1 MISNQPEGSRKRTN
15 KNLFFGQKTAD
26 SWSTFNQTHLNS
38 DLSLG
43 RNVPDV
49 GVLQQLVGVGTLVII
64 LDLKKKEI
72 NLNIQVVEI
81 STNYGMDKSKII
93 LLLRC
98 LFLIS
103 YFIRYQQR
111 LRKNLQNFVVF
122 DSSCFKEGLLSLLL

>member
-1 MISNQPEGSRKRTN
+1 MKVPKKEQIKSCFLR
-15 KNLFFGQKTAD
+15 QKTAD

-72 NLNIQVVEI
+72 NLNIKLL
-81 STNYGMDKSKII
+81 KSQQIMEW
-93 LLLRC
+93 
-98 LFLIS
+98 
-103 YFIRYQQR
+103 IRVR
-111 LRKNLQNFVVF
+111 
-122 DSSCFKEGLLSLLL
+122 

>member
-1 MISNQPEGSRKRTN
+1 MTAIILRNRLQRSQTNLKVPEKRSN

-26 SWSTFNQTHLNS
+26 SWSTLNQTHLNS

-72 NLNIQVVEI
+72 NLNIQDVEI
-81 STNYGMDKSKII
+81 TTNYG
-93 LLLRC
+93 
-98 LFLIS
+98 
-103 YFIRYQQR
+103 
-111 LRKNLQNFVVF
+111 
-122 DSSCFKEGLLSLLL
+122 

>member
-15 KNLFFGQKTAD
+15 KKLFSRTKTAD

-72 NLNIQVVEI
+72 NLNIHI
-81 STNYGMDKSKII
+81 KLLKS
-93 LLLRC
+93 
-98 LFLIS
+98 
-103 YFIRYQQR
+103 Q
-111 LRKNLQNFVVF
+111 
-122 DSSCFKEGLLSLLL
+122 

>member
-1 MISNQPEGSRKRTN
+1 VPEKRTSIST
-15 KNLFFGQKTAD
+15 NLFSRKTAD
-26 SWSTFNQTHLNS
+26 SWSTFDPTNLNS

-81 STNYGMDKSKII
+81 TTNNG
-93 LLLRC
+93 
-98 LFLIS
+98 
-103 YFIRYQQR
+103 
-111 LRKNLQNFVVF
+111 
-122 DSSCFKEGLLSLLL
+122 